1 MIMNTAVRSR
11 EAVQRARRGVLMSQA
26 LAESGTGGPVELD
39 GGERLQI
46 LDALITSIAGTYAH
60 LPAKRAAYASDPVQ
74 ALTLLRRRAADL
86 SDTEFNRA
94 VSTIITGLRDAHTRY
109 IGPSTL
115 RDQVPVLPF
124 LVEQYGLEP
133 RPRYLVSKIN
143 TDVIDDPDFQPG
155 VELQSWNGAPFAR
168 AVEDNPDFET
178 GRRADSRRARGL
190 EWLTFRALDSGPPPE
205 G

>member
-1 MIMNTAVRSR
+1 MNTAVRSR

-94 VSTIITGLRDAHTRY
+94 VSAIVTGATRRAHPLY
-109 IGPSTL
+109 
-115 RDQVPVLPF
+115 
-124 LVEQYGLEP
+124 
-133 RPRYLVSKIN
+133 
-143 TDVIDDPDFQPG
+143 
-155 VELQSWNGAPFAR
+155 R
-168 AVEDNPDFET
+168 AVDI
-178 GRRADSRRARGL
+178 A
-190 EWLTFRALDSGPPPE
+190 
-205 G
+205 